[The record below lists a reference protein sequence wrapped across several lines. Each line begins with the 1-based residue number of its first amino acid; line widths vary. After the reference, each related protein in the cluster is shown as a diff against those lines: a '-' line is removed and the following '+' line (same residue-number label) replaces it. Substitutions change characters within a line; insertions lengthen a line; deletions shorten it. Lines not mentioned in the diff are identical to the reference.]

1 MNIHQ
6 VIVSKADQLKVVKD
20 FFKCEA
26 VLGLLEVLEDEQ
38 QGTLSSVI
46 GSAPNGVQTFLLREQ
61 LIGETRV
68 RQAIIEALKNLE
80 HELEE
85 QLKDENEN

>member
-1 MNIHQ
+1 
-6 VIVSKADQLKVVKD
+6 
-20 FFKCEA
+20 
-26 VLGLLEVLEDEQ
+26 
-38 QGTLSSVI
+38 
-46 GSAPNGVQTFLLREQ
+46 VQTFLLREQ